1 MVRKFFLNKTTLFS
15 RKKGIWNMLLA
26 LFSLL
31 SSLHGYSQYQGHPIL
46 SKLEIFESGGKVHMS
61 AMISAGNFCNGIDLE
76 RSTDGKNFQVV
87 ATEYGSCGNL
97 MEAVTYTL
105 TDAAPPKN
113 QKLYYRM
120 HLLGQGYT
128 AQKTINLLG
137 VEEWGYR
144 ITPNPA
150 SHKAIIHFE
159 NWNKAQVEIQIV
171 NSAGQAVFNS
181 TTNQDHF
188 EIDINKWENG
198 TYYFTLYNTIFR
210 TKVKG
215 KLVVENG

>member
-1 MVRKFFLNKTTLFS
+1 MHRAMVLLFFLLITLNGF
-15 RKKGIWNMLLA
+15 
-26 LFSLL
+26 
-31 SSLHGYSQYQGHPIL
+31 SQYQGHPIL

-76 RSTDGKNFQVV
+76 RSIDGKNFQVV

-105 TDAAPPKN
+105 TDATPPKN

-128 AQKTINLLG
+128 SQKTINLLG

-150 SHKAIIHFE
+150 SQKAVIHFE
-159 NWNKAQVEIQIV
+159 NWNKALVKIQIV
-171 NSAGQAVFNS
+171 NLAGQVLFDAA
-181 TTNQDHF
+181 TNQNSF
-188 EIDINKWENG
+188 EIDISKWDNSI
-198 TYYFTLYNTIFR
+198 YFFTLYNTIFR

-215 KLVVENG
+215 KLLVENN

>member
-1 MVRKFFLNKTTLFS
+1 
-15 RKKGIWNMLLA
+15 MLLA

-105 TDAAPPKN
+105 TDAAPPKIKN
-113 QKLYYRM
+113 F
-120 HLLGQGYT
+120 
-128 AQKTINLLG
+128 
-137 VEEWGYR
+137 
-144 ITPNPA
+144 ITVCTY
-150 SHKAIIHFE
+150 
-159 NWNKAQVEIQIV
+159 W
-171 NSAGQAVFNS
+171 
-181 TTNQDHF
+181 DR
-188 EIDINKWENG
+188 DIPLKKQSIYW
-198 TYYFTLYNTIFR
+198 
-210 TKVKG
+210 V
-215 KLVVENG
+215 